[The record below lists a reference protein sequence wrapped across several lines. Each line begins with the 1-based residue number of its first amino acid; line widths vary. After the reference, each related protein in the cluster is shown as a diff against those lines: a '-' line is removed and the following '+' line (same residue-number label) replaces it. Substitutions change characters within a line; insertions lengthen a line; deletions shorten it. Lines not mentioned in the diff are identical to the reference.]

1 MATADLGK
9 VIRGMTGYLCSGPT
23 DLTLPFPHGGTALGE
38 VRDMEFRWGIRTRFV
53 TAEEYGGQIVAGI
66 PYVGQSDV
74 LACVLRTWDDDALAA
89 VFPYT
94 AVGVTG
100 HRAIKVDVK
109 TDVVRAGGLD
119 TARVAK
125 ICFSPSSP
133 DQHRFIVLH
142 RAMPL
147 VDESAR
153 LQLRLDEEIGIAV
166 VFRGLPDANGL
177 VSSVA
182 LRKDVTL

>member
-9 VIRGMTGYLCSGPT
+9 VIRGMTGRLCSGPT
-23 DLTLPFPHGGTALGE
+23 NLTLDFPHGGTALGE
-38 VRDMEFRWGIRTRFV
+38 VRDMEFRWGIRTRLV
-53 TAEEYGGQIVAGI
+53 TAEEYGGQVVEGIYAGET
-66 PYVGQSDV
+66 DV

-89 VFPYT
+89 VFPYS
-94 AVGVTG
+94 AAGNTG
-100 HRAIKVDVK
+100 HRAIKADVK
-109 TDVVRAGGLD
+109 TDVVRAGSLA
-119 TARVAK
+119 TARAAK
-125 ICFSPSSP
+125 ICFSPDSP

-166 VFRGLPDANGL
+166 VFRGLPDASGL
-177 VSSVA
+177 VSTVA